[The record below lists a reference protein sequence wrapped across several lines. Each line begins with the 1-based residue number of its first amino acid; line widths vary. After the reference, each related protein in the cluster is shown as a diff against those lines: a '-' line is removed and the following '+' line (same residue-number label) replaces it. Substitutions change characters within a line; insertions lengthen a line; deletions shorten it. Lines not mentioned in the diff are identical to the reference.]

1 MGRYLIRRLIQAIPV
16 LLGATFLIYFL
27 TFKMP
32 GADPIQLLA
41 GEKKADPLVAAML
54 RKQYH
59 LDDPFLLQ
67 YWNYITGVFQGNLGQ
82 SLNGRKVLDQF
93 SEAFPY
99 TVNLALAAFVIEAIV
114 GVLAGV
120 MAALRRG
127 KFLDQL
133 VLLSTLMVISIPV
146 FVTGFVLQL
155 TLGVQLK
162 DEWGIDLFKPGFNE
176 NDGLIAYL
184 MPALVLAST
193 SLAYVARL
201 TRTSLMETM
210 RADYVRTATAKGLP
224 RRRVVV
230 NHALRNALI
239 PIITFL
245 GADLGALMGGAVITE
260 RIFNIHGVGGLLA
273 KSVYLKDGAVV
284 VGGVTILVLVY
295 LIANLIVDLL
305 YAVLDPR
312 IRYA

>member
-16 LLGATFLIYFL
+16 LFGATFLIYAL
-27 TFKMP
+27 TL
-32 GADPIQLLA
+32 GLGDPVQALA

-54 RKQYH
+54 RQKYH

-67 YWNYITGVFQGNLGQ
+67 YWNYITNVFQGNFGET
-82 SLNGRKVLDQF
+82 LNGRQVLDLIT
-93 SEAFPY
+93 EAFPY
-99 TVNLALAAFVIEAIV
+99 TINLAIVAFVIEAV
-114 GVLAGV
+114 FGVLAGI

-133 VLLSTLMVISIPV
+133 VLLSTLFLISIPV
-146 FVTGFVLQL
+146 FVTGFMLQL
-155 TLGVQLK
+155 ILGVEAK
-162 DEWGIDLFKPGFNE
+162 AIGIDFFPVSFNE
-176 NDGLIAYL
+176 ADGFKAYIL
-184 MPALVLAST
+184 PGYILAST

-201 TRTSLMETM
+201 TRTSMMETM

-239 PIITFL
+239 PIVTFL

-260 RIFNIHGVGGLLA
+260 NIFNINGIGGLIAQAIRLDQGT
-273 KSVYLKDGAVV
+273 VLVGVV
-284 VGGVTILVLVY
+284 TLLVLVY

>member
-16 LLGATFLIYFL
+16 LLGATFLIYLL

-41 GEKKADPLVAAML
+41 GEKKADPIVSAML
-54 RKQYH
+54 RQKYH

-67 YWNYITGVFQGNLGQ
+67 YWNYITGVLQGDLGET
-82 SLNGRKVLDQF
+82 LTGRKVIDMF

-99 TVNLALAAFVIEAIV
+99 TVNLALVAFVIEAIV

-133 VLLSTLMVISIPV
+133 VLISTLMVISIPV

-162 DEWGIDLFKPGFNE
+162 NSWGIDFFPVSFNE
-176 NDGLIAYL
+176 HDGIRAYL
-184 MPALVLAST
+184 LPAFVLAST

-224 RRRVVV
+224 RRRVVM

-239 PIITFL
+239 PIVTFL
-245 GADLGALMGGAVITE
+245 GADLGSLMGGAVITE

-273 KSVYLKDGAVV
+273 KSVYLKEGAVV

-295 LIANLIVDLL
+295 LIANLLVDLL

>member
-16 LLGATFLIYFL
+16 LFGATFLIYAL
-27 TFKMP
+27 TL
-32 GADPIQLLA
+32 GLGDPVQALA

-54 RKQYH
+54 RQKYH

-67 YWNYITGVFQGNLGQ
+67 YWNYITNVFQGNFGET
-82 SLNGRKVLDQF
+82 LNGRQVLDLIT
-93 SEAFPY
+93 EAFPY
-99 TVNLALAAFVIEAIV
+99 TINLAIVAFVIEAV
-114 GVLAGV
+114 FGVLAGI

-127 KFLDQL
+127 RFLDQL
-133 VLLSTLMVISIPV
+133 VLLSTLFLISIPV
-146 FVTGFVLQL
+146 FVTGFMLQL
-155 TLGVQLK
+155 ILGVEAKAL
-162 DEWGIDLFKPGFNE
+162 GIDFFPVSFNE
-176 NDGLIAYL
+176 ADGFKAYIL
-184 MPALVLAST
+184 PGYILAST

-201 TRTSLMETM
+201 TRTSMMETM

-239 PIITFL
+239 PIVTFL

-260 RIFNIHGVGGLLA
+260 NIFNINGIGGLIAQAIRLDQGT
-273 KSVYLKDGAVV
+273 VLVGVV
-284 VGGVTILVLVY
+284 TLLVLVY

>member
-16 LLGATFLIYFL
+16 LFGATFLIYGL
-27 TFKMP
+27 TL
-32 GADPIQLLA
+32 GLGDPVQALA

-54 RKQYH
+54 REKYH

-67 YWNYITGVFQGNLGQ
+67 YWNYITNVFQGNFGET
-82 SLNGRKVLDQF
+82 LNGRQVLDLIT
-93 SEAFPY
+93 EAFPY
-99 TVNLALAAFVIEAIV
+99 TINLAIVAFVIEALFGI
-114 GVLAGV
+114 LAGI

-133 VLLSTLMVISIPV
+133 VLLSTLFLISIPV
-146 FVTGFVLQL
+146 FVTGFMLQL
-155 TLGVQLK
+155 VLGVELK
-162 DEWGIDLFKPGFNE
+162 NNFGIDFFPVSFNEADGFRAYILPGF
-176 NDGLIAYL
+176 I
-184 MPALVLAST
+184 LAST
-193 SLAYVARL
+193 SLAYVTRL

-210 RADYVRTATAKGLP
+210 RSDYVRTATAKGLP
-224 RRRVVV
+224 RRKVVV

-239 PIITFL
+239 PIVTFL

-260 RIFNIHGVGGLLA
+260 NIFNINGIGGLIAQAIRLDQGT
-273 KSVYLKDGAVV
+273 VLVGVV
-284 VGGVTILVLVY
+284 TLLVLVY
-295 LIANLIVDLL
+295 LVANLIVDLL

>member
-16 LLGATFLIYFL
+16 LLGATFLIYLL
-27 TFKMP
+27 TFAMP

-54 RKQYH
+54 REKYH

-67 YWNYITGVFQGNLGQ
+67 YWNYITGVFQGDFGETL
-82 SLNGRKVLDQF
+82 SGRKVLDMIT
-93 SEAFPY
+93 EAFPY
-99 TVNLALAAFVIEAIV
+99 TMNLAIVAFVIEAVV
-114 GVLAGV
+114 GVVAGI

-127 KFLDQL
+127 KFIDQL
-133 VLLSTLMVISIPV
+133 VLISTLLVISIPV

-155 TLGVQLK
+155 TLGVKLK
-162 DEWGIDLFKPGFNE
+162 NEWGIDFFSPSFNE
-176 NDGLIAYL
+176 ADGFRAYL
-184 MPALVLAST
+184 LPAFVLAST

-230 NHALRNALI
+230 NHGLRNAMI
-239 PIITFL
+239 PIVTFL
-245 GADLGALMGGAVITE
+245 GADLGGLMGGAVITE

-273 KSVYLKDGAVV
+273 KSVYLKEGAVV
-284 VGGVTILVLVY
+284 VGGVTLLVLVY
-295 LIANLIVDLL
+295 LVANLIVDLL

>member
-16 LLGATFLIYFL
+16 LLGATFLIYTL
-27 TFKMP
+27 TFHMP

-41 GEKKADPLVAAML
+41 GDKKADPLVAAML
-54 RKQYH
+54 REKYH
-59 LDDPFLLQ
+59 LDDPFLMQ
-67 YWNYITGVFQGNLGQ
+67 YWNYISGVFQGDLGET
-82 SLNGRKVLDQF
+82 LTGRKVIDLI

-99 TVNLALAAFVIEAIV
+99 TVNLGLIAFAMEAVV

-155 TLGVQLK
+155 TLGVELK
-162 DEWGIDLFKPGFNE
+162 DAWGIDFFPVSFNE
-176 NDGLIAYL
+176 ADGIRAYL
-184 MPALVLAST
+184 LPAFVLAST

-230 NHALRNALI
+230 HHALRNALI
-239 PIITFL
+239 PIVTFL
-245 GADLGALMGGAVITE
+245 GADLGGLMGGAVITE
-260 RIFNIHGVGGLLA
+260 RIFNIHGLGGLLA
-273 KSVYLKDGAVV
+273 QSVYLKQGAVV
-284 VGGVTILVLVY
+284 VGGVTLLVLIY
-295 LIANLIVDLL
+295 LVANLLVDLL

>member
-16 LLGATFLIYFL
+16 LFGATFLIYAL
-27 TFKMP
+27 TL
-32 GADPIQLLA
+32 GLGDPVQALA

-54 RKQYH
+54 RQKYH

-67 YWNYITGVFQGNLGQ
+67 YWNYITNVLQGNFGET
-82 SLNGRKVLDQF
+82 LNGRQVLDLIT
-93 SEAFPY
+93 EAFPY
-99 TVNLALAAFVIEAIV
+99 TINLAIVAFAIEAV
-114 GVLAGV
+114 FGVLAGI

-133 VLLSTLMVISIPV
+133 VLLSTLFLISIPV
-146 FVTGFVLQL
+146 FVTGFMLQL
-155 TLGVQLK
+155 ILGVEAK
-162 DEWGIDLFKPGFNE
+162 AIGIDFFPVSFNE
-176 NDGLIAYL
+176 ADGFKAYIL
-184 MPALVLAST
+184 PGYILAST

-201 TRTSLMETM
+201 TRTSMMETM

-239 PIITFL
+239 PIVTFL

-260 RIFNIHGVGGLLA
+260 NIFNINGIGGLIAQAIRLDQGT
-273 KSVYLKDGAVV
+273 VLVGVV
-284 VGGVTILVLVY
+284 TLLVLVY

>member
-16 LLGATFLIYFL
+16 LIGATLLIYWLCFFL
-27 TFKMP
+27 P
-32 GADPIQLLA
+32 GDPIQALA
-41 GEKKADPLVAAML
+41 GDKKADPIVAAML
-54 RKQYH
+54 RDKYH

-67 YWNYITGVFQGNLGQ
+67 YWNYFTGLFQGDFGETLQ
-82 SLNGRKVLDQF
+82 GRKVLDLIT
-93 SEAFPY
+93 EAFPY
-99 TVNLALAAFVIEAIV
+99 TINLALISFVIEAVV
-114 GVLAGV
+114 GVAAGV

-127 KFLDQL
+127 KFIDQL
-133 VLLSTLMVISIPV
+133 VLISTLMVISIPV

-162 DEWGIDLFKPGFNE
+162 NSWGIDFFPVSFNE
-176 NDGLIAYL
+176 SDGIRAYL
-184 MPALVLAST
+184 LPAFVLAST

-239 PIITFL
+239 PIVTFL
-245 GADLGALMGGAVITE
+245 GADLGSLMGGAVITE
-260 RIFNIHGVGGLLA
+260 KIFNIHGIGGTLA
-273 KSVYLKDGAVV
+273 MYVYQKQGVVV
-284 VGGVTILVLVY
+284 VGVVTLLVLVY
-295 LIANLIVDLL
+295 LIANLVVDLL

>member
-16 LLGATFLIYFL
+16 LLGATFLIYYLAFSL
-27 TFKMP
+27 P
-32 GADPIQLLA
+32 GDPVSALA
-41 GEKKADPLVAAML
+41 GDKKADPTIAAML
-54 RKQYH
+54 RAKYN

-67 YWNYITGVFQGNLGQ
+67 YWHYITNLFQGNFGETLQ
-82 SLNGRKVLDQF
+82 GRQVIDLIT
-93 SEAFPY
+93 EAFPY
-99 TVNLALAAFVIEAIV
+99 TINLALVAFAIEAIV
-114 GVLAGV
+114 GVTAGV
-120 MAALRRG
+120 MSALRRG

-133 VLLSTLMVISIPV
+133 VLITTLMVISIPV
-146 FVTGFVLQL
+146 FVFGFVLQL
-155 TLGVQLK
+155 LLGVELK
-162 DEWGIDLFKPGFNE
+162 NAWGIDFFPVSFGEADGIRGYILPGF
-176 NDGLIAYL
+176 
-184 MPALVLAST
+184 VLATT

-210 RADYVRTATAKGLP
+210 RSDYVRTATAKGLP

-230 NHALRNALI
+230 RHALRNALI

-260 RIFNIHGVGGLLA
+260 KIFNIHGIGGTLA
-273 KSVYLKDGAVV
+273 MYVWQKQGVVV
-284 VGGVTILVLVY
+284 VGIVTLLVLVY
-295 LIANLIVDLL
+295 MIANLIVDLL

>member
-16 LLGATFLIYFL
+16 LLGATFLIYAL
-27 TFKMP
+27 TFAMP

-41 GEKKADPLVAAML
+41 GEKKADPIVTAML
-54 RKQYH
+54 REKYH

-67 YWNYITGVFQGNLGQ
+67 YWNYISGVFQGDLGET
-82 SLNGRKVLDQF
+82 LTGRKVADLF
-93 SEAFPY
+93 AEAFPY
-99 TVNLALAAFVIEAIV
+99 TVNLALVAFVIEAVV

-120 MAALRRG
+120 LAALRRG

-133 VLLSTLMVISIPV
+133 VLISTLMVISIPV

-162 DEWGIDLFKPGFNE
+162 TNWGIDFFPVSFNE
-176 NDGLIAYL
+176 ADGFRAYL
-184 MPALVLAST
+184 LPAFVLAST

-224 RRRVVV
+224 RRRVVM
-230 NHALRNALI
+230 NHALRNAMI
-239 PIITFL
+239 PIVTFL
-245 GADLGALMGGAVITE
+245 GADLGSLMGGAVITE

-273 KSVYLKDGAVV
+273 QSVYLKQGAVV

-295 LIANLIVDLL
+295 LIGNLLVDLL